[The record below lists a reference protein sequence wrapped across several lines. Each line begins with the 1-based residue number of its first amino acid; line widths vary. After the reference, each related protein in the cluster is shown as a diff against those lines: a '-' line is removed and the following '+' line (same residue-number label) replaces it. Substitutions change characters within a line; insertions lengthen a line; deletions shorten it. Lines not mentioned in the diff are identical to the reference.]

1 MTRTSAPGLRGLTEK
16 QRELGADDE
25 DPAAAAAAAE
35 LVTASPD
42 LPWRRA
48 SGAPPGLVVAI
59 ERVGSTASSRCRH
72 PPCLLYSDNPRGAQL
87 WIRGGSCRG
96 ASPATGFI
104 EGFIISRASLCSFVC
119 NYRGNVDMMIS
130 FIRYGS

>member
-1 MTRTSAPGLRGLTEK
+1 MTRTSAPGLRGRTEK
-16 QRELGADDE
+16 QRELGVDDE
-25 DPAAAAAAAE
+25 DPAAAAAE

-72 PPCLLYSDNPRGAQL
+72 PRALFTATIPGEPSFGFGADL
-87 WIRGGSCRG
+87 AGG
-96 ASPATGFI
+96 PAQ
-104 EGFIISRASLCSFVC
+104 RPVSLKVSLFQEHHCAFLFVTTEE
-119 NYRGNVDMMIS
+119 MLT
-130 FIRYGS
+130 